1 MKRPSGAAVT
11 GSSEAASGS
20 ATAAVTGL
28 SEAASGSAT
37 AAVTGSSE
45 TASGSSK
52 RKNIVSAFTKRKC
65 ARTNKTVVD
74 KKVVEQKPGA
84 AKVCNTPAGASLEG
98 KQEGDVVD
106 DHDDEDVES
115 DCSTWSCLR

>member
-1 MKRPSGAAVT
+1 M
-11 GSSEAASGS
+11 
-20 ATAAVTGL
+20 

-52 RKNIVSAFTKRKC
+52 RKKIVSGSTKRKC

-74 KKVVEQKPGA
+74 KKVVERKPGA
-84 AKVCNTPAGASLEG
+84 AKVCKTPGRASLKGKHEG
-98 KQEGDVVD
+98 EVVD
-106 DHDDEDVES
+106 FDDDEDVES
-115 DCSTWSCLR
+115 DFGIFEPPAVGLFEQDLLVLPC